1 MRIFAWS
8 RYLQKLVSVGAIRR
22 FIFNFF
28 ENQNFSRHRKAELLR
43 KWIALVLQVKFRF
56 MGCLV
61 KANALVLGN
70 IALSLSSQ
78 LIKHGVVVIIAVNS
92 ISFYETAICRE
103 IFSKHFFASTSL
115 KFLQRIRKT
124 FFKKFLENSQ
134 KNTRG
139 ESYFTKVAGFY
150 RSSQRRCSIKK
161 VS

>member
-1 MRIFAWS
+1 MHGLDN
-8 RYLQKLVSVGAIRR
+8 LQKLFSVGAIRR
-22 FIFNFF
+22 FIFSFLA
-28 ENQNFSRHRKAELLR
+28 NQ
-43 KWIALVLQVKFRF
+43 
-56 MGCLV
+56 
-61 KANALVLGN
+61 
-70 IALSLSSQ
+70 ALSLVEIKGRAATQMHRSNTSSEISFHG
-78 LIKHGVVVIIAVNS
+78 LPNKSKLPSIKKQIVVIITVN
-92 ISFYETAICRE
+92 IIIAFYETAICRE

>member
-1 MRIFAWS
+1 MHGLDN
-8 RYLQKLVSVGAIRR
+8 LQKLFSVGAIRR
-22 FIFNFF
+22 FIFSFF
-28 ENQNFSRHRKAELLR
+28 ANQDFSLVEIKGRAATQMHRSNTSSEISFHGLPSKSKRPSIR
-43 KWIALVLQVKFRF
+43 KH
-56 MGCLV
+56 
-61 KANALVLGN
+61 
-70 IALSLSSQ
+70 S
-78 LIKHGVVVIIAVNS
+78 VVVIITVNS

-134 KNTRG
+134 KSTSG